1 MIDIIMSVAL
11 KGLLGIFT
19 KSKLDAKNLVPAD

>member
-19 KSKLDAKNLVPAD
+19 KSKLDTKNLVPAD